1 MKTNWLSYLRSQG
14 KELDQIL
21 KNWREKIARIDFVLE
36 AEPLFMMFSI
46 KLPKSWKQAASF

>member
-36 AEPLFMMFSI
+36 AEPLFMMFT
-46 KLPKSWKQAASF
+46 